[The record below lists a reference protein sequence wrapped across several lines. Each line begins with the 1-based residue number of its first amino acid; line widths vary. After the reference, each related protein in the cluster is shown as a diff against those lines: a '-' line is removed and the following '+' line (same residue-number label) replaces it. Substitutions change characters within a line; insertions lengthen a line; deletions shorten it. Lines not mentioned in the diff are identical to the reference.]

1 MGGRSRRIATPPTVI
16 VVDTTVWIDFLE
28 ARGTAFD
35 RHLAALIQDDAPIS
49 LVEIVYAEVLQGI
62 RDDEVF
68 QQIRMS
74 LRAHP
79 ILRPQGLHTFETAAN
94 LYRAA
99 RRRGLTIRRSVDC
112 LIAATCLESGAE
124 IYHNDRD
131 FDALARVS
139 DLMIYR
145 PA

>member
-1 MGGRSRRIATPPTVI
+1 MI

-28 ARGTAFD
+28 GRGTTFD
-35 RHLAALIQDDAPIS
+35 RHLTELLEEDAPIA
-49 LVEIVYAEVLQGI
+49 LVDIVYCEILQGI
-62 RDDEVF
+62 RDDDVYERTRV
-68 QQIRMS
+68 S

-79 ILRPQGLHTFETAAN
+79 ILRPRGLDTFETAAN
-94 LYRAA
+94 LYRKA

-112 LIAATCLESGAE
+112 LIAATCLESGTE

-139 DLMIYR
+139 DLAIYR
-145 PA
+145 PLPA

>member
-1 MGGRSRRIATPPTVI
+1 MI

-35 RHLAALIQDDAPIS
+35 LHLTDLLERDAPIA
-49 LVEIVYAEVLQGI
+49 LVDIVYCEVLQGI
-62 RDDEVF
+62 RNEDTF
-68 QQIRMS
+68 QLTRVS
-74 LRAHP
+74 LLAPP
-79 ILRPQGLHTFETAAN
+79 ILRARGLETFETAAN
-94 LYRAA
+94 LYRMA
-99 RRRGLTIRRSVDC
+99 RRRGLTIRRTVDC
-112 LIAATCLESGAE
+112 LIASTCLEAGAE

-139 DLMIYR
+139 DLAIYR

>member
-1 MGGRSRRIATPPTVI
+1 VI

-35 RHLAALIQDDAPIS
+35 RHLSELIETDAPIS
-49 LVEIVYAEVLQGI
+49 LVDIVYAEVLQGI
-62 RDDEVF
+62 RDDGVF
-68 QQIRMS
+68 QQARLS

-79 ILRPQGLHTFETAAN
+79 ILRPRGLETFETAAN
-94 LYRAA
+94 LYRTA
-99 RRRGLTIRRSVDC
+99 RRRGLTIRHGVDC
-112 LIAATCLESGAE
+112 LIAATCLETGAE

-139 DLMIYR
+139 DLMIHR
-145 PA
+145 PE

>member
-1 MGGRSRRIATPPTVI
+1 MI

-35 RHLAALIQDDAPIS
+35 RHLTELLEHDAPIA
-49 LVEIVYAEVLQGI
+49 LVDIVYCEVLQGI
-62 RDDEVF
+62 RDEEAY
-68 QQIRMS
+68 RRTREG

-79 ILRPQGLHTFETAAN
+79 ILRPRGLETFEVAAN
-94 LYRAA
+94 LYRVA

-112 LIAATCLESGAE
+112 LIAATCLEAGTE

-139 DLMIYR
+139 DLTIYR